1 MNQSSLK
8 ETFTALTGDM
18 VVLKPFL
25 QSDVT
30 LEYVAWLNDP
40 VVVKYSNQ
48 RFVHHTLASC
58 TAYLAGFEN
67 TGNLFIKVEQK
78 VDSLCVGT
86 MTAYVSSAHQT
97 ADVGIMIGHRSAW
110 GKGLGQDAWS
120 TLLNWLL
127 HQDSIRK
134 ITAGTMRCNAAMIK
148 LMERSGMDLEA
159 VRPKQE
165 LLDGVPQDLLYFGK
179 FRDATA

>member
-1 MNQSSLK
+1 MSQTSLK
-8 ETFTALTGDM
+8 ETFTALAGDK
-18 VVLKPFL
+18 VVLKPFV
-25 QSDVT
+25 QSDGT
-30 LEYVAWLNDP
+30 PEYVAWLNDP

-48 RFVHHTLASC
+48 RFAHHTQASC
-58 TAYLAGFEN
+58 TTYLAGFEN
-67 TGNLFIKVEQK
+67 TGNLFIKIEQK
-78 VDSLCVGT
+78 ADGLFVGT
-86 MTAYVSSAHQT
+86 MTAYVSPVHQT
-97 ADVGIMIGHRSAW
+97 ADVGIMIGHRPAW

-134 ITAGTMRCNAAMIK
+134 VTAGTMRCNTAMVN
-148 LMERSGMDLEA
+148 LMERSGMILEA

-179 FRDATA
+179 FSDAIA